1 MNIHGLKKQKQEA
14 SKRRSAMM
22 DHPRHNQEQIEK
34 ITNKIRRLS
43 LEIKHKRSLKPKNA
57 K

>member
-22 DHPRHNQEQIEK
+22 DHPRNNQEHIEK
-34 ITNKIRRLS
+34 LTNKIRRLS